1 MEIPN
6 VESSALILIDFQEK
20 LVPVMDHF
28 ETILP
33 RAQLLLDGAAAL
45 RLDVIA
51 TEQYPRGLGATI
63 PEIAEHLPM
72 TTPILSKTSFSVFGE
87 PAFRTALESKYRK
100 TVIIAGIETHVC
112 VLQSAFDALN
122 AGYQVILAE
131 DAVTSR
137 KAGDRDAALAAARH
151 AGVCVL
157 SVEAILFWLLRVAS
171 NPAFKAISRLVR

>member
-1 MEIPN
+1 
-6 VESSALILIDFQEK
+6 
-20 LVPVMDHF
+20 
-28 ETILP
+28 
-33 RAQLLLDGAAAL
+33 
-45 RLDVIA
+45 
-51 TEQYPRGLGATI
+51 
-63 PEIAEHLPM
+63 M

-157 SVEAILFWLLRVAS
+157 SVEAILFWLLRDAS